1 MKTIGHHT
9 SDNKGGKK
17 YVIENVPFYSAYLP
31 NQNKVP
37 YLGAGYYFWDDNI
50 EMAHIWGKAQ
60 YKNNYFIVEGD
71 LKYDDEKIFDLVGNR
86 RHISYFAEILEKF
99 KEKNYNRDN
108 WEIGK
113 FIEFLKD
120 LERNDE
126 RYMGI
131 FPFKVIKAI
140 DNSWRNK
147 QKSFKFVKNKKGY
160 IYLDPRIMLC
170 FIEKEEVNFYNR
182 KVIEPK
188 RRQE

>member
-31 NQNKVP
+31 NQNKIP

-50 EMAHIWGKAQ
+50 EMAHIWGKTH

-71 LKYDDEKIFDLVGNR
+71 LKCDDEKIFDLVGNR

-99 KEKNYNRDN
+99 REKNYNRDN

-120 LERNDE
+120 LENDD
-126 RYMGI
+126 RYKGI

-160 IYLDPRIMLC
+160 IYLDPKIMLC

-182 KVIEPK
+182 EVIEPK